1 MTNLTHYDIVGSFLR
16 PKELKKARKK
26 FNEEIFLKQN

>member
-16 PKELKKARKK
+16 PKELKKQERNLMK
-26 FNEEIFLKQN
+26 EIFLKQN